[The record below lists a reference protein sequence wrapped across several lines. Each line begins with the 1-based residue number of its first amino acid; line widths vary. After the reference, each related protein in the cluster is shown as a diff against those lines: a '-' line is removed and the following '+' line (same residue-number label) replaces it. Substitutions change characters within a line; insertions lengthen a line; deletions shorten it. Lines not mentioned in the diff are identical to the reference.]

1 MIARF
6 LRFCHNF
13 MKFYSAKRITD
24 LLTFAL
30 VASFFVFS
38 IQSIQASGMTSAET
52 VNLVNEARTSQDL
65 PELAVN
71 EKLVKAAEAKID
83 DMIKN
88 DYFAHTSP
96 TGATPWTWFEKVGYD
111 YKFAGE
117 NLAIN
122 FSSAEDQQA
131 AWMNSETHKENI
143 LSPNYKE
150 IGAAVKEETIDGKST
165 TITVQEF
172 GAQNI
177 YAATDGNGEVAGA
190 ENCKPIPWY
199 VFALLLLA
207 YAGLINFHLWYRLKE
222 QMSPRWVWEA
232 ILTVASL
239 VAWFYLD
246 WCRTNTW
253 FIYAVII
260 AGFVSYLIYL
270 QFLRKSLRI
279 KNQ

>member
-1 MIARF
+1 
-6 LRFCHNF
+6 

-30 VASFFVFS
+30 VASFLGFS

-52 VNLVNEARTSQDL
+52 IKLVNDARTSQNL

-71 EKLVKAAEAKID
+71 EKLAKAAEDKIN

-88 DYFAHTSP
+88 NYFAHISP
-96 TGATPWTWFEKVGYD
+96 SGTTPWNWFEKVGYN
-111 YKFAGE
+111 YRFAGE

-150 IGAAVKEETIDGKST
+150 IGAAVKEGTINGEST
-165 TITVQEF
+165 MITVQEF

-177 YAATDGNGEVAGA
+177 YAATDGNGKVAGA
-190 ENCKPIPWY
+190 ENEKN
-199 VFALLLLA
+199 VFASNPSA
-207 YAGLINFHLWYRLKE
+207 APKIGFANFSSDFFITAGKYLGIGIAVLGIIFIISNIILRVVPAKKKEPVLI
-222 QMSPRWVWEA
+222 
-232 ILTVASL
+232 
-239 VAWFYLD
+239 
-246 WCRTNTW
+246 
-253 FIYAVII
+253 
-260 AGFVSYLIYL
+260 
-270 QFLRKSLRI
+270 
-279 KNQ
+279 